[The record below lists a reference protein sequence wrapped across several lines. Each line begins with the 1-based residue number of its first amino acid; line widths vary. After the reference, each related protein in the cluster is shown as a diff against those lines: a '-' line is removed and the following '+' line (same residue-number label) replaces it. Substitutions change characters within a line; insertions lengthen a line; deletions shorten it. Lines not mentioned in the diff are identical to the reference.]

1 MEIIE
6 VGVMKSNP
14 EAIVARIEELEA
26 ELSKELARRA
36 SMLHFGLE
44 HGRVRFEEE
53 VRRRHEKLRTS
64 AWTYLLR
71 ANPLAVIT
79 APVIYSLIF
88 PLILLD
94 LFLFLFLLSIL
105 RQHFALGLHLSHLSY
120 QFYAIILG

>member
-1 MEIIE
+1 
-6 VGVMKSNP
+6 MKSNP

-94 LFLFLFLLSIL
+94 LFLFLFQTICFRAYGIKPVKRRDFFHLIANIAHIL
-105 RQHFALGLHLSHLSY
+105 TR
-120 QFYAIILG
+120 